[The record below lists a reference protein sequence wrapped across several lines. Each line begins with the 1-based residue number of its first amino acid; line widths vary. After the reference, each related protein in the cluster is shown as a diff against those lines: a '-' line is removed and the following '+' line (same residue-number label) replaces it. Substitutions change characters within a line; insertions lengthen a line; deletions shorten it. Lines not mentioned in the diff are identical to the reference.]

1 MNAYFGKNCMVY
13 GIGVNANNSLII
25 ASNLPDKL
33 LPCRV
38 AWKRIKN
45 D

>member
-1 MNAYFGKNCMVY
+1 MNATFGKNCMVY
-13 GIGVNANNSLII
+13 GTQTNAIYSLKN

-38 AWKRIKN
+38 AWQRIKN
-45 D
+45 H

>member
-1 MNAYFGKNCMVY
+1 MNATFGKNCMVY
-13 GIGVNANNSLII
+13 GTLRNAIYSLKN
-25 ASNLPDKL
+25 ASKLPDKL

-45 D
+45 H